1 MNLSDANDALQRATR
16 PGEWVYWKGGDAYLA
31 NPYLSARI
39 GRADDGLESLLAE
52 LPRCEAWLDNPEAY

>member
-1 MNLSDANDALQRATR
+1 MSIFELNDALQRATR

-31 NPYLSARI
+31 NPYLSVRI
-39 GRADDGLESLLAE
+39 GSEGDGIESLLAE